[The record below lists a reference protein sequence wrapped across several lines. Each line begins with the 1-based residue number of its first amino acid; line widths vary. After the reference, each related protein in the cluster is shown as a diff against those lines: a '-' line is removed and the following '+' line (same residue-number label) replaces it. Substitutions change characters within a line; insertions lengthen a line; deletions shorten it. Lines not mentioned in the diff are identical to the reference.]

1 MFMKSLVRALILG
14 LALLPFASLAD
25 QGQVRNEQTSGDWYS
40 AIFHINNTDKIR
52 LSTREVS
59 HGNSFL
65 VLDIDSSGYKAL
77 LIQEKKG
84 NEIGSVVSPNPIQLN
99 YELRIDTYPVF
110 YVNCSFNDN
119 NTAAF
124 LSFGQGLG
132 TRFIDQMK
140 SGSILRIRLNDG
152 SQSYYD
158 RYSLR
163 GFTRSYNRGMSLMY
177 GRGNGG
183 GYYGGGNDSDYFR

>member
-1 MFMKSLVRALILG
+1 MMKSIVRALVLG
-14 LALLPFASLAD
+14 LALLPLASMAA
-25 QGQVRNEQTSGDWYS
+25 QGQLRSQKTYGDWVS

-52 LSTREVS
+52 LTTNEIGYR
-59 HGNSFL
+59 NSFL
-65 VLDIDSSGYKAL
+65 VLDIDSSGYEAK
-77 LIQEKKG
+77 LITEKTG
-84 NEIGSVVSPNPIQLN
+84 SEIGSVVSSDPVELN
-99 YELRIDTYPVF
+99 CELRIDTNPVF

-140 SGSILRIRLNDG
+140 SGSILRIRLNAG

-163 GFTRSYNRGMSLMY
+163 GFTMALNRGKSLMY
-177 GRGNGG
+177 GSGNGG
-183 GYYGGGNDSDYFR
+183 YYESGNDSDYFR

>member
-1 MFMKSLVRALILG
+1 MA
-14 LALLPFASLAD
+14 
-25 QGQVRNEQTSGDWYS
+25 
-40 AIFHINNTDKIR
+40 TD
-52 LSTREVS
+52 
-59 HGNSFL
+59 
-65 VLDIDSSGYKAL
+65 A
-77 LIQEKKG
+77 
-84 NEIGSVVSPNPIQLN
+84 EISNVVYYNC
-99 YELRIDTYPVF
+99 ELRIDTYPVF